1 MVGAVRSEVDRTPD
15 ALLHWT
21 AKQMTY
27 DAADATAESSDE
39 LGARA
44 NMSKYLA
51 AEAFFEAADA
61 VV

>member
-1 MVGAVRSEVDRTPD
+1 
-15 ALLHWT
+15 
-21 AKQMTY
+21 MTY